1 MPHIKTSPDHPAS
14 MAERVS
20 KRLQPS
26 CDTKNADEYVVKGT
40 GPTRT
45 ASAIHFGAGHTP
57 VRNVRGKNIQETAKQ
72 RAPKP

>member
-20 KRLQPS
+20 KRLKPS
-26 CDTKNADEYVVKGT
+26 CDVKNADEYVVKGT

-45 ASAIHFGAGHTP
+45 ATAIHHSANHVAPRDVRKDGA
-57 VRNVRGKNIQETAKQ
+57 
-72 RAPKP
+72 